1 VPAKAGELAGH
12 DVQIMK
18 GKDMAVSLK
27 LQTRVLMITLVLMI
41 TTVAVEAQSGISS
54 VVGTVADAPAARG
67 EGKFVVVTGAN
78 VEIEQDVKNSPRKF
92 TTTTDEHG
100 SFGFKEIPYGHYLLK
115 VSAPNYG
122 SYELKFFV
130 DSDGSADIT
139 VLLRRRRR
147 VVM

>member
-1 VPAKAGELAGH
+1 
-12 DVQIMK
+12 
-18 GKDMAVSLK
+18 MALSLK
-27 LQTRVLMITLVLMI
+27 LQTRVAMIILTLMIA
-41 TTVAVEAQSGISS
+41 AVVVQAQPGISS
-54 VVGTVADAPAARG
+54 VAGTVADAPAAKG
-67 EGKFVVVTGAN
+67 EGKFVVVSGAN

-100 SFGFKEIPYGHYLLK
+100 SFRFKEIPYGLYLLK

-122 SYELKFFV
+122 RYELKFFV

-139 VLLRRRRR
+139 VLLRGLRR

>member
-1 VPAKAGELAGH
+1 MRTSLRLYTCVAL
-12 DVQIMK
+12 V
-18 GKDMAVSLK
+18 AVL
-27 LQTRVLMITLVLMI
+27 LMIT
-41 TTVAVEAQSGISS
+41 AVGVRAQSGISR
-54 VVGTVADAPAARG
+54 VVGTVADAPAAKG

-78 VEIEQDVKNSPRKF
+78 VEIEQDVKISPRKF

-139 VLLRRRRR
+139 VLLRRLRR